1 VTQRYEIH
9 LFADD
14 GRFQLQDDDDASP
27 DAICVD
33 AARHGEVAVTVELH
47 DEFPDIDDAR
57 WKHVDSARLKI
68 DSGRLVVASATEY
81 FPEAFRIR
89 MRRGEYAVLVC
100 QGRAGYLVALY
111 PAAAQPATAADVRV
125 VRLDAS
131 HAGRYRDLM
140 LRAYAQAPDAFTS
153 TPEER
158 EREPESWWVKRIADP
173 AGSGVAFGGF
183 AGEELVGTVA
193 LEFSAKP
200 KTRHKAHLI
209 GMFVA
214 PEARGR
220 GAARLLLEAAL
231 AFCRT
236 RVEVT
241 SVTLTVTQGNEPA
254 LALYRAAGFRAFGV
268 EPMALRT
275 AEGYLAKVHMQLAI
289 DREV

>member
-27 DAICVD
+27 DALCVH
-33 AARHGEVAVTVELH
+33 AAQNGEVAVTVEVH
-47 DEFPDIDDAR
+47 EGHPHIDDAR
-57 WKHVDSARLKI
+57 WEQVDSARLKI
-68 DSGRLVVASATEY
+68 DSGRLVVAGSMEY

-111 PAAAQPATAADVRV
+111 PAAHRPAAEGLRV
-125 VRLDAS
+125 GRLDAS
-131 HAGRYRDLM
+131 HTGRYRDLM

-173 AGSGVAFGGF
+173 SQAGVAFGCF
-183 AGEELVGTVA
+183 AGEQLVGTVA

-214 PEARGR
+214 SEARGR

-231 AFCRT
+231 DFCRA
-236 RVEVT
+236 RDEIT

-289 DREV
+289 DRGV